1 MCILRIKYK
10 REYIWRNM
18 KIVFYVSKLKSGL
31 FKILLSNTKN
41 RNNYAVSEIVG
52 IVLVLLIIGGTVSTI
67 LFWGVPYMQDKKS
80 FVDQENALL
89 QFDAM
94 GDLIDD
100 ALAEGVF
107 DVENLEVA
115 TSSKAMTFKLSGGK
129 LNMDNQG
136 ERFVFWYSL
145 VPNFDFDVL
154 NLNPDGNEY
163 EFEINVFEGEPKFLD
178 VYYLYDNSVSDKNIN
193 IGDSTNYP
201 LHDAVKIDVKDLGY
215 NIIGRIWLFD
225 VGSLN
230 YQSTG
235 SSNTYK
241 AVVENG
247 GVLATG
253 DRTSGYF
260 YNEPKFWPQTLLDNS
275 SILTL
280 RIIQIKKDPRIGVD
294 SIGGTGYNEVKFSI
308 RPKSSL
314 IKENKTEISNKFKMD
329 IYGDNDAVSA
339 WRYFFKNRVGLQG
352 DDIDEPLSW
361 VPPIGASK
369 VVFSLTHAI
378 CYISMEI

>member
-1 MCILRIKYK
+1 
-10 REYIWRNM
+10 M

-294 SIGGTGYNEVKFSI
+294 SIGGTDYNEVKFSI